1 MQARHT
7 GLATIKTALEQ
18 ADILIPFPI
27 RTLDFG
33 AKGGEKLN
41 TMWQKKTN
49 ITGDN
54 EGDGESENQT
64 NPNSDTTSDNVSV
77 DK

>member
-1 MQARHT
+1 MKARHT
-7 GLATIKTALEQ
+7 AVVEIKKALET

-41 TMWQKKTN
+41 TMLSEKKS
-49 ITGDN
+49 
-54 EGDGESENQT
+54 EEKSAESKKSSSSKN
-64 NPNSDTTSDNVSV
+64 
-77 DK
+77 